1 MLKGK
6 HQFGPVGGNVL
17 QLLERRNNLRM
28 LGGVIPCLGCINCC
42 WMPSR
47 VFDVG
52 HMTGAP
58 IATVVTEQVY
68 CPPCMCCLP
77 FLRPKTNVM
86 DVSGFQPIAP
96 GQPVREIVLFLS
108 LPLSPSLSHHA
119 RSVSPPGSRSKR
131 WDVDRNCLHAVL
143 S

>member
-1 MLKGK
+1 
-6 HQFGPVGGNVL
+6 
-17 QLLERRNNLRM
+17 M

-119 RSVSPPGSRSKR
+119 RSVSLPGSRSKR